1 MQKLYHY
8 IKQVGNYARIPKKI
22 IPIIFS
28 FLLAFQPFV
37 LKAQQYPVKM
47 VPVLLPPYSLKLSEY
62 ATSTQTKLR
71 LQVMMTDLQEPQHPT
86 GMKFSLES
94 SLGAVPIATSQSF
107 VSGMSPFTL
116 YPGSNITLTNVD
128 LRPLFELQNL
138 AGLNASQYA
147 QTLPE
152 GIYQFC
158 FQAYDYYT
166 KHNLSAKTCAQAYLT
181 QYEPP
186 LLNLPQNAEKV
197 QVEGDILG
205 SKGIVFQ
212 WMPRQVAPNTH
223 YIFILKELWDA
234 GRSPVAGFLSSPI
247 LWKEK
252 TYATS
257 LYYGPEK
264 TRLIPGKRYAW
275 QVQAV
280 SGNPVVGANPTEDN
294 GVYKNNGLSE
304 IFYFDYVEDCKVPTF
319 LMAKNAG
326 RGRVELSWT
335 MPGQP
340 SGLYSIQYRKRDSN
354 TDWQTEE
361 SYQTKYILTGL
372 ENQTEY
378 EYRIGT
384 VCGNLQNF
392 NPSPLEGET
401 SGNAYAYS
409 AIQYFTTDSEE
420 KESSK
425 YQCGVMPSI
434 DLTNKAPLQ
443 TALGTNEVFMAG
455 DFPVTVIS
463 SQGSNGIY
471 SGEGYIE
478 VPYLGDTKI
487 KVVFNNIK
495 LNTDK
500 QLIEGVVETTYNPN
514 WENVVDIGDFI
525 DGIKGLIN
533 DLKDK
538 LNDGEELT
546 NEEKEDFQIK
556 GDKYYDDL
564 NNQIDKLVADEKLTQ
579 EEADV
584 LKDKLK
590 ESQDT
595 YNNVLGTQFV
605 SNDNAIINDA
615 INALNDSS
623 DKLKEVEEAIN
634 IANETE
640 NNYVLQNV
648 QLIEFQSTGY
658 ETVEVS
664 MTDGFSNC
672 RNIFLPSGRLVKFS
686 SSELND
692 IKKIGVNKGR
702 LSYVI
707 GNNNKKYNLA
717 SVVKT
722 DTIKE
727 SNEIRVIKSYD
738 ADRLVCFDCIKKDI
752 RTGNLPS
759 GLEVIKTVDND
770 TIYKNIPK
778 KYTIATF
785 TSKVECYE
793 GIQIIV
799 EKEGGNIKCKSLS
812 KEECENYKPQDE
824 GESTTGNGTYV
835 GTVERGSGSTRC
847 KIDIYETTD
856 EEGQK
861 KYTTDVTLTGSPA
874 NSKVQAQEEEL
885 KAEVKRLAEEKLNEL
900 GLEGKAGKTVRERGS
915 ELGEFYVADM
925 TGWEW
930 VGEISELGNS
940 VWETAALPKSYW
952 NEDGEFKYNE
962 AKIHMPPAFVGV
974 SDGVIEEVT
983 SYPQLIKLGYDVA
996 TKEEVR
1002 TGLWESVKG
1011 ISIETIKDAAV
1022 DFYEE
1027 KKANYT
1033 SSKPY
1038 IVQHTVSK
1046 DAVQVASMLMGGGLS
1061 GGLKKGAKSVD
1072 DAVGKAGRE
1081 ILSEIDDVVVKE
1093 LKADKLSK
1101 KLTKE
1106 AIEKGDFDKEIV
1118 EGLTN
1123 EANDIAAKKGRKLSW
1138 EEVKKLFKRG
1148 NDFNKKANAEK
1159 WYNFN
1164 EIHLANGKR
1173 LDSYDPVK
1181 KEIISR
1187 KATSLDKI
1195 KMKTFEGYLKEM
1207 KNKYPAGTVIRSNKY
1222 PTLDGQIL
1230 QGRQI
1235 LEIPISNQNL
1245 PNIQQY
1251 IDLAKSNKYNI
1262 ELRFKPE

>member
-1 MQKLYHY
+1 MQKRYHY

-28 FLLAFQPFV
+28 FLLAFQPLV

-86 GMKFSLES
+86 GIKFSLES

-116 YPGSNITLTNVD
+116 YPGSNITLTNAD

-197 QVEGDILG
+197 QVEGDIVG

-257 LYYGPEK
+257 LYYSPEK

-361 SYQTKYILTGL
+361 SYQTRYILTGL

-455 DFPVTVIS
+455 DFPVTVLS
-463 SQGSNGIY
+463 AQGSNGIY
-471 SGEGYIE
+471 SGEGYIQ
-478 VPYLGDTKI
+478 VPYFGDTKI

-500 QLIEGVVETTYNPN
+500 QLISGVVETTYDANEKN
-514 WENVVDIGDFI
+514 VEKAREVIEAIIHILGESVDKIIEKIKDSDDANKYIAMWKDLLYEN
-525 DGIKGLIN
+525 N
-533 DLKDK
+533 
-538 LNDGEELT
+538 
-546 NEEKEDFQIK
+546 
-556 GDKYYDDL
+556 
-564 NNQIDKLVADEKLTQ
+564 KLTSEQ
-579 EEADV
+579 RE
-584 LKDKLK
+584 
-590 ESQDT
+590 
-595 YNNVLGTQFV
+595 
-605 SNDNAIINDA
+605 IIEGH
-615 INALNDSS
+615 IS
-623 DKLKEVEEAIN
+623 DR
-634 IANETE
+634 
-640 NNYVLQNV
+640 
-648 QLIEFQSTGY
+648 S
-658 ETVEVS
+658 
-664 MTDGFSNC
+664 
-672 RNIFLPSGRLVKFS
+672 
-686 SSELND
+686 
-692 IKKIGVNKGR
+692 
-702 LSYVI
+702 
-707 GNNNKKYNLA
+707 
-717 SVVKT
+717 
-722 DTIKE
+722 
-727 SNEIRVIKSYD
+727 
-738 ADRLVCFDCIKKDI
+738 
-752 RTGNLPS
+752 
-759 GLEVIKTVDND
+759 EVIKTIKILREKIKNGDADELLKKYLVHNLLPDKD
-770 TIYKNIPK
+770 LSEKEKNIELIKQNFISNFKRVTGENNDFLIIEIDSISPK
-778 KYTIATF
+778 KKKYRLLNGAYPKQQGKFIGQIKVGKENTPTYYIWTGNLWSKVIDNGDGTFSATVYSKKTHEITEIVTWHKNNSLQEISNKFLSSKNATNFVEGFRTLWPCFEIALSLGTIA
-785 TSKVECYE
+785 
-793 GIQIIV
+793 
-799 EKEGGNIKCKSLS
+799 
-812 KEECENYKPQDE
+812 P
-824 GESTTGNGTYV
+824 
-835 GTVERGSGSTRC
+835 
-847 KIDIYETTD
+847 
-856 EEGQK
+856 
-861 KYTTDVTLTGSPA
+861 
-874 NSKVQAQEEEL
+874 
-885 KAEVKRLAEEKLNEL
+885 EVKFHKSNYSFKVHKKLEH
-900 GLEGKAGKTVRERGS
+900 VPR
-915 ELGEFYVADM
+915 F
-925 TGWEW
+925 
-930 VGEISELGNS
+930 
-940 VWETAALPKSYW
+940 ETAYDIAKNGGKHHKFYLQYLNKS
-952 NEDGEFKYNE
+952 
-962 AKIHMPPAFVGV
+962 KI
-974 SDGVIEEVT
+974 ELE
-983 SYPQLIKLGYDVA
+983 
-996 TKEEVR
+996 
-1002 TGLWESVKG
+1002 KG
-1011 ISIETIKDAAV
+1011 IRSFQRQI
-1022 DFYEE
+1022 
-1027 KKANYT
+1027 
-1033 SSKPY
+1033 
-1038 IVQHTVSK
+1038 
-1046 DAVQVASMLMGGGLS
+1046 
-1061 GGLKKGAKSVD
+1061 
-1072 DAVGKAGRE
+1072 
-1081 ILSEIDDVVVKE
+1081 
-1093 LKADKLSK
+1093 
-1101 KLTKE
+1101 
-1106 AIEKGDFDKEIV
+1106 
-1118 EGLTN
+1118 N
-1123 EANDIAAKKGRKLSW
+1123 EHI
-1138 EEVKKLFKRG
+1138 
-1148 NDFNKKANAEK
+1148 
-1159 WYNFN
+1159 
-1164 EIHLANGKR
+1164 
-1173 LDSYDPVK
+1173 
-1181 KEIISR
+1181 
-1187 KATSLDKI
+1187 DKI
-1195 KMKTFEGYLKEM
+1195 KNPEKYIPTFRKLDIRQQEALI
-1207 KNKYPAGTVIRSNKY
+1207 NKKWPSDIKRQEEQM
-1222 PTLDGQIL
+1222 QIL
-1230 QGRQI
+1230 KQI
-1235 LEIPISNQNL
+1235 L
-1245 PNIQQY
+1245 
-1251 IDLAKSNKYNI
+1251 KTK
-1262 ELRFKPE
+1262 K

>member
-86 GMKFSLES
+86 GIKFSLES

-138 AGLNASQYA
+138 SGLNASQYA

-212 WMPRQVAPNTH
+212 WMPRQVAPNTR
-223 YIFILKELWDA
+223 YIFTLKELWDLE
-234 GRSPVAGFLSSPI
+234 RSTVSGFLSSPI

-340 SGLYSIQYRKRDSN
+340 KGLYSIQYRKRDNHS
-354 TDWQTEE
+354 DWQTEE
-361 SYQTKYILTGL
+361 SYQTRYILTGL

-409 AIQYFTTDSEE
+409 AIQYFTTDSEDE
-420 KESSK
+420 ENIN
-425 YQCGVMPSI
+425 YQCGVMPDI
-434 DLTNKAPLQ
+434 DLTNRTPLQ
-443 TALGTNEVFMAG
+443 TVLGTNEVFMAG

-500 QLIEGVVETTYNPN
+500 QLIEGVVETTYDVNESAVSYASAGLGELFGDKNDNNDEGNEDYNQDNNGQDNSDNGQDNDNESDEESNDESNDENSGIDNTDDSDESSDEGNSDTDNENNEDSEGNEDSENNEDEEDVGIDDNAGDNDFIENDKKLFILNSNNRYYDNDRIKLFFKRNDESEFFLKGIEDSTKVIFNNNINNSIEKSVSQNGQKLKLKFKKSIGKELSFFLQPYLKNDKSKKLQVNLIIKKKNYSLEKFKTIDAYNDKRVAKNNETLYFINNPN
-514 WENVVDIGDFI
+514 FRTDKRKAYSYINSNININYIPSKEIQWSVNGEI
-525 DGIKGLIN
+525 DY
-533 DLKDK
+533 
-538 LNDGEELT
+538 T
-546 NEEKEDFQIK
+546 QM
-556 GDKYYDDL
+556 GDKRF
-564 NNQIDKLVADEKLTQ
+564 K
-579 EEADV
+579 
-584 LKDKLK
+584 
-590 ESQDT
+590 
-595 YNNVLGTQFV
+595 YNYRE
-605 SNDNAIINDA
+605 D
-615 INALNDSS
+615 
-623 DKLKEVEEAIN
+623 
-634 IANETE
+634 
-640 NNYVLQNV
+640 NNYVIKLESPKYKFKNYIKFEDENRRSWSFVPPAMAAVIKMASEKVDKGFKEMDKYAKISKYVRVQINPIKIMGEKYNEEDKNSRLFKQVEEGSASGGIKITSRDALITHPLLQGLSRSGIADIGFYANISASV
-648 QLIEFQSTGY
+648 DLKGGVRRYKFIESDSYINNQP
-658 ETVEVS
+658 
-664 MTDGFSNC
+664 
-672 RNIFLPSGRLVKFS
+672 FLSLGPSGCLEAGLKAELLIAKDLVDFEVRGYTQS
-686 SSELND
+686 CLA
-692 IKKIGVNKGR
+692 
-702 LSYVI
+702 
-707 GNNNKKYNLA
+707 GNVRYN
-717 SVVKT
+717 
-722 DTIKE
+722 
-727 SNEIRVIKSYD
+727 
-738 ADRLVCFDCIKKDI
+738 F
-752 RTGNLPS
+752 
-759 GLEVIKTVDND
+759 
-770 TIYKNIPK
+770 
-778 KYTIATF
+778 
-785 TSKVECYE
+785 
-793 GIQIIV
+793 
-799 EKEGGNIKCKSLS
+799 
-812 KEECENYKPQDE
+812 
-824 GESTTGNGTYV
+824 
-835 GTVERGSGSTRC
+835 
-847 KIDIYETTD
+847 
-856 EEGQK
+856 
-861 KYTTDVTLTGSPA
+861 
-874 NSKVQAQEEEL
+874 NSKVL
-885 KAEVKRLAEEKLNEL
+885 K
-900 GLEGKAGKTVRERGS
+900 
-915 ELGEFYVADM
+915 
-925 TGWEW
+925 
-930 VGEISELGNS
+930 GEIYIPPITLNGRILIRSKGQLNFELVDFNS
-940 VWETAALPKSYW
+940 
-952 NEDGEFKYNE
+952 N
-962 AKIHMPPAFVGV
+962 
-974 SDGVIEEVT
+974 
-983 SYPQLIKLGYDVA
+983 
-996 TKEEVR
+996 
-1002 TGLWESVKG
+1002 
-1011 ISIETIKDAAV
+1011 ISITPKVKI
-1022 DFYEE
+1022 YE
-1027 KKANYT
+1027 
-1033 SSKPY
+1033 
-1038 IVQHTVSK
+1038 
-1046 DAVQVASMLMGGGLS
+1046 
-1061 GGLKKGAKSVD
+1061 
-1072 DAVGKAGRE
+1072 
-1081 ILSEIDDVVVKE
+1081 
-1093 LKADKLSK
+1093 
-1101 KLTKE
+1101 
-1106 AIEKGDFDKEIV
+1106 
-1118 EGLTN
+1118 
-1123 EANDIAAKKGRKLSW
+1123 
-1138 EEVKKLFKRG
+1138 
-1148 NDFNKKANAEK
+1148 
-1159 WYNFN
+1159 
-1164 EIHLANGKR
+1164 
-1173 LDSYDPVK
+1173 
-1181 KEIISR
+1181 
-1187 KATSLDKI
+1187 
-1195 KMKTFEGYLKEM
+1195 
-1207 KNKYPAGTVIRSNKY
+1207 
-1222 PTLDGQIL
+1222 
-1230 QGRQI
+1230 
-1235 LEIPISNQNL
+1235 LEHQ
-1245 PNIQQY
+1245 
-1251 IDLAKSNKYNI
+1251 
-1262 ELRFKPE
+1262 F

>member
-86 GMKFSLES
+86 GIKFSLES

-138 AGLNASQYA
+138 SGLNASQYA

-197 QVEGDILG
+197 QVEGDIVG

-443 TALGTNEVFMAG
+443 TVLGTNEVFMAG

-500 QLIEGVVETTYNPN
+500 QLIEGVVETTYDAQAVNIVSASEGIEDVIKVVKSIKEKVKKIITTKKVSSEDYKILQDENDHFVKEVKKQISFLAPILTDEELEN
-514 WENVVDIGDFI
+514 YEKEIKELEKYLKESNCTAKNNENVNTGGKGGGYSMPISGLDELFLFLANEDCIEKVKKYEQSLERINNQLQKDTELYNELEEFWNFLKNCITQSKAKEDGYIPRFLWDHGYYMPNGPFGYYVFDPAFSSGFI
-525 DGIKGLIN
+525 DGAIGTV
-533 DLKDK
+533 
-538 LNDGEELT
+538 DGAV
-546 NEEKEDFQIK
+546 KFVDFISCMSVGSFRAWLDSSCYK
-556 GDKYYDDL
+556 TRRDFIETLRAVY
-564 NNQIDKLVADEKLTQ
+564 E
-579 EEADV
+579 V
-584 LKDKLK
+584 LKDTERLK
-590 ESQDT
+590 QA
-595 YNNVLGTQFV
+595 TQAIKQQLSEYVGETANV
-605 SNDNAIINDA
+605 SNQARYNQGKLTFDIVTLFVGVGEVKALLKGEKTVAQLFSKIGKLPKDA
-615 INALNDSS
+615 I
-623 DKLKEVEEAIN
+623 
-634 IANETE
+634 TE
-640 NNYVLQNV
+640 
-648 QLIEFQSTGY
+648 I
-658 ETVEVS
+658 
-664 MTDGFSNC
+664 
-672 RNIFLPSGRLVKFS
+672 RK
-686 SSELND
+686 
-692 IKKIGVNKGR
+692 IKKPKRGDAKRIFEKVRKG
-702 LSYVI
+702 
-707 GNNNKKYNLA
+707 KA
-717 SVVKT
+717 FET
-722 DTIKE
+722 
-727 SNEIRVIKSYD
+727 
-738 ADRLVCFDCIKKDI
+738 LVSSKI
-752 RTGNLPS
+752 
-759 GLEVIKTVDND
+759 
-770 TIYKNIPK
+770 KNIPPFNTLYK
-778 KYTIATF
+778 DYKHLTQIHLKGR
-785 TSKVECYE
+785 SKNIVADDLFVKQVRDNRGRTYFRA
-793 GIQIIV
+793 IISDS
-799 EKEGGNIKCKSLS
+799 KLTRKSPWTP
-812 KEECENYKPQDE
+812 N
-824 GESTTGNGTYV
+824 
-835 GTVERGSGSTRC
+835 
-847 KIDIYETTD
+847 
-856 EEGQK
+856 QK
-861 KYTTDVTLTGSPA
+861 
-874 NSKVQAQEEEL
+874 
-885 KAEVKRLAEEKLNEL
+885 
-900 GLEGKAGKTVRERGS
+900 S
-915 ELGEFYVADM
+915 ELINVFRDNPNKKFIEF
-925 TGWEW
+925 
-930 VGEISELGNS
+930 
-940 VWETAALPKSYW
+940 
-952 NEDGEFKYNE
+952 
-962 AKIHMPPAFVGV
+962 
-974 SDGVIEEVT
+974 
-983 SYPQLIKLGYDVA
+983 
-996 TKEEVR
+996 EVR
-1002 TGLWESVKG
+1002 TNNTILKDLKSPEKFIQGVKVR
-1011 ISIETIKDAAV
+1011 I
-1022 DFYEE
+1022 Y
-1027 KKANYT
+1027 
-1033 SSKPY
+1033 
-1038 IVQHTVSK
+1038 
-1046 DAVQVASMLMGGGLS
+1046 
-1061 GGLKKGAKSVD
+1061 
-1072 DAVGKAGRE
+1072 RE
-1081 ILSEIDDVVVKE
+1081 DVYK
-1093 LKADKLSK
+1093 
-1101 KLTKE
+1101 
-1106 AIEKGDFDKEIV
+1106 
-1118 EGLTN
+1118 
-1123 EANDIAAKKGRKLSW
+1123 
-1138 EEVKKLFKRG
+1138 
-1148 NDFNKKANAEK
+1148 
-1159 WYNFN
+1159 
-1164 EIHLANGKR
+1164 
-1173 LDSYDPVK
+1173 
-1181 KEIISR
+1181 IIS
-1187 KATSLDKI
+1187 DGDNI
-1195 KMKTFEGYLKEM
+1195 KTPPIRMSDINF
-1207 KNKYPAGTVIRSNKY
+1207 KN
-1222 PTLDGQIL
+1222 
-1230 QGRQI
+1230 
-1235 LEIPISNQNL
+1235 
-1245 PNIQQY
+1245 
-1251 IDLAKSNKYNI
+1251 
-1262 ELRFKPE
+1262 